1 MENFDGFLGVVVS
14 TVDVAKSAL
23 LEPLG
28 ETIVFFTGDVVVSF
42 VEEFDGAVETAGPVQ
57 MSVHGRMVV
66 EILAIVDSGFF
77 NFVDGVVDFVDC
89 LFLLFSNLAMVG
101 AIEMS
106 ASVAKVSQ
114 SVKIGWMSSLGGRG
128 IGTESK

>member
-1 MENFDGFLGVVVS
+1 MENLDGFLGVVVS

-28 ETIVFFTGDVVVSF
+28 ETIVFLTGDVIVSF
-42 VEEFDGAVETAGPVQ
+42 IEKFDGAVETAGPVE

-66 EILAIVDSGFF
+66 EILAVVDRGFLDLVDGVV
-77 NFVDGVVDFVDC
+77 NFVDGL
-89 LFLLFSNLAMVG
+89 LFLVTKLAMVG
-101 AIEMS
+101 AIEVS

-114 SVKIGWMSSLGGRG
+114 SVKISWMSSLGGG
-128 IGTESK
+128 GVGAESK

>member
-1 MENFDGFLGVVVS
+1 VENFDGFLGVVVS